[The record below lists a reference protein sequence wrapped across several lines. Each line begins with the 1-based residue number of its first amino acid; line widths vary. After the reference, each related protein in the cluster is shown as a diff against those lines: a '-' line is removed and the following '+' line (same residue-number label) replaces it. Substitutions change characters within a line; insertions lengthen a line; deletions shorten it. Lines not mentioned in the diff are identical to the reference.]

1 MNKERMLAIARRHGA
16 TLMHT
21 QEGHEVVCL
30 DPSSF
35 ERFCTELIAKAA
47 QQPAGDV
54 VMDAV
59 RLDALGTPGW
69 ELSMNSDPECMPDEL
84 WQVHRVSGGRNDRE
98 WTLIGEGA
106 NPRAAIDS
114 AIAASGRQ
122 E

>member
-47 QQPAGDV
+47 QRPAGDV
-54 VMDAV
+54 VRDAE
-59 RLDALGTPGW
+59 RYRFLAERCRSASEHW
-69 ELSMNSDPECMPDEL
+69 
-84 WQVHRVSGGRNDRE
+84 RGRWWIVIDGPAPKSHDSE
-98 WTLIGEGA
+98 DDFDD
-106 NPRAAIDS
+106 AIDAALASS
-114 AIAASGRQ
+114 ARKG